1 MNFWPIRGTDRFD
14 SLSWQRN
21 LGCCWIRLVKK
32 GTIAGDLLAFLVV
45 KVGETIDEMGIV
57 LNGIVNLTFN
67 NFWLFS
73 FSSSFYFCS
82 SFFVTSKKGKCLV
95 PQTEYVFN

>member
-21 LGCCWIRLVKK
+21 LGCWWRRRVEK
-32 GTIAGDLLAFLVV
+32 GTVAGDSLAFLVV

-57 LNGIVNLTFN
+57 LNGIWNRKFN
-67 NFWLFS
+67 NFWL
-73 FSSSFYFCS
+73 
-82 SFFVTSKKGKCLV
+82 LA
-95 PQTEYVFN
+95 FNHGHAPVCVHQHH